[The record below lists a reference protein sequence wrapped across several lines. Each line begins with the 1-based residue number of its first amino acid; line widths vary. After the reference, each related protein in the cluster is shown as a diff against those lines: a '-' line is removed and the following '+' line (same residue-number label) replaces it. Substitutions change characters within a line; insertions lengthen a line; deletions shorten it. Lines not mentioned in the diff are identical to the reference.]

1 MGRKINHVE
10 SCLVRGM
17 AKGLTGHELYDFVAN
32 RSEHFSMK
40 RLKRASLI
48 AMRNQPTAARSVLE
62 GIYSLAVYGS
72 RPSPR
77 CR

>member
-17 AKGLTGHELYDFVAN
+17 TKGLTGHELYDFVAS

-48 AMRNQPTAARSVLE
+48 AMRSQPTAARSVLE

-77 CR
+77 YR